1 MVRHYQ
7 SSGWGKREH
16 SGHPAQSF
24 HLHLSAH
31 VHGPPAL
38 VCVFVAQNF
47 LHGRDEGSG
56 DGEGGGDGEGVGGD
70 GDDSGVQTPHVTGH
84 TARMPGLREW
94 PVQEEA
100 IWEHEAALFP

>member
-1 MVRHYQ
+1 M
-7 SSGWGKREH
+7 
-16 SGHPAQSF
+16 
-24 HLHLSAH
+24 
-31 VHGPPAL
+31 
-38 VCVFVAQNF
+38 AQNF
-47 LHGRDEGSG
+47 LHGRNEGG
-56 DGEGGGDGEGVGGD
+56 GNGKGGGDGEGVGGD